1 MSDVVT
7 LYRPTGPAEYLLIA
21 EGGFRRWPPRLPGQ
35 PFFYPVSNAEYAV
48 QIARD
53 WNVKDS
59 GFGCVT
65 RFHVR
70 ADFLSGYAQQ
80 TVGARTHTEWW
91 IPAAELEAL
100 NDSIVG
106 TIEVI
111 HEFGVRPEA
120 SRAAD

>member
-1 MSDVVT
+1 MNDIVT

-21 EGGFRRWPPRLPGQ
+21 ESGFRRWPPRLPGQ

-65 RFHVR
+65 RFNVR
-70 ADFLSGYAQQ
+70 ADFMSRYAPQ

-111 HEFGVRPEA
+111 HEFGARPEA
-120 SRAAD
+120 IRAAD

>member
-21 EGGFRRWPPRLPGQ
+21 ATGFRRWPPRLPGQ

-65 RFHVR
+65 RFNVR
-70 ADFLSGYAQQ
+70 AAFMRQYEQQ
-80 TVGARTHTEWW
+80 TVGARSHTEWW
-91 IPAAELEAL
+91 IPAADVETL
-100 NDSIVG
+100 NDNIVG
-106 TIEVI
+106 VIEVT